1 MKILQFKNESLLEL
15 VTTEA
20 ILKTPVAA
28 GASISLTLDDNT
40 GMTNADYI
48 LIGEIGKGRTE
59 IAKINAAVTRGA
71 TIVLDTLV
79 FPHPAGTPIRRI
91 PYNQVKFYIADTLAG
106 SKTLLGSA
114 VAIDV
119 EKEYTSYED
128 SVNSSG
134 FGFFTL
140 FNSTTSGASGYS
152 AGMNYA
158 AAPATSREKIREFV
172 TSPHN
177 WNKNL
182 DDATFASLC
191 DFAESEIFAIKRWR
205 FREAKATFP
214 TVASQQAYTL
224 AEAGATDLGQLVF
237 ATYDGY
243 PVRAVTL
250 REHRILNTRAIQ
262 TGTPLTVC
270 EFDGSLNFTPIPSEI
285 KNVELF
291 YYRNSAG
298 FANETVETEV
308 KLPQAIGFRVLQDLW
323 ATADMKKSQYF
334 ERRYLQAI
342 AAMKMDDNKQASR
355 FPSLSSAG
363 GRSEYDQVEFP
374 NRII

>member
-20 ILKTPVAA
+20 ILKAPSVA
-28 GASISLTLDDNT
+28 GASISLVIDDNT
-40 GMTNADYI
+40 GMVNSDYV
-48 LIGEIGKGRTE
+48 LLGEIGKGRTE
-59 IAKINAAVTRGA
+59 IAKINTAVTRGA
-71 TIVLDTLV
+71 TIVVDTLV
-79 FPHPAGTPIRRI
+79 FPHPAGTPVRRI

-106 SKTLLGSA
+106 DKTELGSA

-128 SVNSSG
+128 SVNSVG
-134 FGFFTL
+134 FGFFAL
-140 FNSTTSGASGYS
+140 YNSTTTVASGYS

-158 AAPATSREKIREFV
+158 DAPATSREKIREFV

-205 FREAKATFP
+205 FREAKSVFQTE
-214 TVASQQAYTL
+214 ASKQSYTL
-224 AEAGATDLGQLVF
+224 AEANASDLGQLVF

-243 PVRAVTL
+243 PIRAVTL
-250 REHRILNTRAIQ
+250 REHRILNTRSIQ
-262 TGTPLTVC
+262 SGSPLAVC
-270 EFDGSLNFTPIPSEI
+270 EFDGSLHFTPIPSDI

-291 YYRNSAG
+291 
-298 FANETVETEV
+298 
-308 KLPQAIGFRVLQDLW
+308 
-323 ATADMKKSQYF
+323 
-334 ERRYLQAI
+334 
-342 AAMKMDDNKQASR
+342 
-355 FPSLSSAG
+355 
-363 GRSEYDQVEFP
+363 
-374 NRII
+374 